1 MRLTPH
7 HIVRDLWIV
16 FAVYWLAGSLTV
28 NKMRK
33 REPVLQRLSYVLI
46 VLVGLFLLFGAG
58 ARFGFLNRTFVEPQ
72 SWIGALAVSLTA
84 LGIGFAIWAR
94 HHIGRYWSGSVSLRE
109 GHQLIRTGPYSH
121 IRHPIY
127 AGILVAV
134 AGTLLLGR
142 RYIDLAAFAVVL
154 LGLTVK
160 AKREEALLAGEFGA
174 AFEEHRRHT
183 GFFLPRF
190 SA

>member
-1 MRLTPH
+1 MRLTPQQ
-7 HIVRDLWIV
+7 IVRDLWIV

-33 REPVLQRLSYVLI
+33 REPALQQLSYVLI

-72 SWIGALAVSLTA
+72 SWVGALAVSLTA

-142 RYIDLAAFAVVL
+142 RYIDLAAFAVVV